1 MNSVQHTIKNPKTLS
16 GVGIHSGHP
25 VNLTFNPAPVNHG
38 IRFKRID
45 LNGSPSIPADADLV
59 IDTSRGS
66 TLETKGVRVQTVEH
80 VLSAI
85 VGLEIDNILI
95 EIDGPEIPIMDGS
108 AQIFIETLIS
118 AGIENQNELREYFKL
133 NEVIRYTDPE
143 NKIEI
148 IAIPADE
155 YEVTVMIDYDSPVL
169 GTQHTTLN
177 GMAEFKDEFASARTF
192 CFLHELEPLVEA
204 NLIKGGDLDNAIV
217 VVDKVPDARKI
228 SQLRKV
234 FDYDIAVKEGIL
246 NNVELRY
253 HNEPARHKLLDVIG
267 DLALVGMPLKAKIFA
282 TRPGHAANVAFAK
295 LIKQKIKENRNSS
308 GVPHYDPNKTP
319 LYDITALE
327 KILPHKYPFLL
338 VDKVIEITET
348 GVVGVKNVSRNEEFF
363 NGHFPGNPVMPGVL
377 IIEALAQTGGIKVL
391 SAYPDPENYDVYF
404 LKIDNARFKNKVL
417 PGDTLILKLELTAP
431 IRRGICEMHAVAY
444 VGNKIVAEADLVART
459 FRKEGR

>member
-1 MNSVQHTIKNPKTLS
+1 MNSIQHTIKKSKTLS

-38 IRFKRID
+38 IQFKRVD
-45 LNGSPSIPADADLV
+45 LNGSPPIPADADLV

-66 TLETKGVRVQTVEH
+66 TLESKGVRVQTVEH

-95 EIDGPEIPIMDGS
+95 EIDGPEIPILDGS
-108 AQIFIETLIS
+108 AQIYIETLLS
-118 AGIENQNELREYFKL
+118 AGIETQTALREYFNL
-133 NEVIRYTDPE
+133 TEVIRYTDPE

-148 IAIPADE
+148 IAVPADE

-169 GTQHTTLN
+169 GTQHATLSRIE
-177 GMAEFKDEFASARTF
+177 EFKEEFASARTF

-217 VVDKVPDARKI
+217 VVDVVPDAGKI

-253 HNEPARHKLLDVIG
+253 HNEPARHKLLDVVG
-267 DLALVGMPLKAKIFA
+267 DLALVGMPLKAKIYA

-295 LIKQKIKENRNSS
+295 LIKQKIKEQRNSS
-308 GVPHYDPNKTP
+308 VAPHYDPNKTP
-319 LYDITALE
+319 MYDITALE
-327 KILPHKYPFLL
+327 KILPHSYPFLL
-338 VDKVIEITET
+338 VDKIMEITDNHVI
-348 GVVGVKNVSRNEEFF
+348 GIKNVTRNEEFF
-363 NGHFPGNPVMPGVL
+363 NGHFPGNRVMPGVL
-377 IIEALAQTGGIKVL
+377 IIESLAQAGGIRALTV
-391 SAYPDPENYDVYF
+391 YPDPENYDVYF
-404 LKIDNARFKNKVL
+404 LKIDNAKFKNKVL
-417 PGDTLILKLELTAP
+417 PGDTLILKLTLSAP
-431 IRRGICEMHAVAY
+431 IRRGICEMHATAY
-444 VGNKIVAEADLVART
+444 VGNKMVAEADLVARIV
-459 FRKEGR
+459 RKEGK